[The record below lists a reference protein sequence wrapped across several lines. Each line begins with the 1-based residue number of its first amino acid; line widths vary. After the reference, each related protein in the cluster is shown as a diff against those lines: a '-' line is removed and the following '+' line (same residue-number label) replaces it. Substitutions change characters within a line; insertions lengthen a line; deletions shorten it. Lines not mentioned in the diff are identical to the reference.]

1 MSLLDFFKTATKPL
15 TSNVRS
21 ILVVNSKGGSG
32 KTTVAINLA
41 SYYAVHGAD
50 VVLADFDPQ
59 ASSLA
64 WLSARPEDRP
74 RIRGLAA
81 WKDPLRIPR
90 QADTV
95 IMDAPA
101 GVHERQVARLARL
114 AQTIL
119 IPVLPSP
126 LDIRAAAEFIE
137 HVLLVRRT
145 SGLATKVAVLANRVR
160 DITRIADALDDFLRG
175 VDLPFVATL
184 RDSQH
189 YIVAAERGLGLFE
202 LAPASAAQDLEQWDP
217 LVTWLR
223 SRRSLPKAA

>member
-1 MSLLDFFKTATKPL
+1 MSLLDFLKTATKPL
-15 TSNVRS
+15 TSDVRS

-41 SYYAVHGAD
+41 SYYATQGSA

-59 ASSLA
+59 GSSLA
-64 WLSARPEDRP
+64 WLAARSEDRP
-74 RIRGLAA
+74 PIHGLAA

-114 AQTIL
+114 AQTVL

-137 HVLLVRRT
+137 HVLRVRRT

-160 DITRIADALDDFLRG
+160 DVTRIADTLDEFLRG
-175 VDLPFVATL
+175 VNLPFVATL

-202 LAPASAAQDLEQWDP
+202 LAPATVAQDLEQWDP
-217 LVTWLR
+217 LVKWLQ
-223 SRRSLPKAA
+223 SKRSLPKAA

>member
-1 MSLLDFFKTATKPL
+1 MSLLDFLKTATKPL
-15 TSNVRS
+15 TSDVRS

-41 SYYAVHGAD
+41 SYYATQGSA

-59 ASSLA
+59 GSSLA
-64 WLSARPEDRP
+64 WLAARSEDRP
-74 RIRGLAA
+74 PIHGLAA

-114 AQTIL
+114 AQTVL

-137 HVLLVRRT
+137 HVLRVRRT

-160 DITRIADALDDFLRG
+160 DVTRIADTLDEFLRG
-175 VDLPFVATL
+175 VNLPFVATL

-202 LAPASAAQDLEQWDP
+202 LAPATVAQDLEQWDP
-217 LVTWLR
+217 LVKWLH
-223 SRRSLPKAA
+223 SKRSLPKAA